1 MLILSSPHPP
11 TLQAL
16 LRGSLRKAFG
26 GLDLWLLGLGIVI
39 ASGWAQLTG
48 SAAQQYAGPSIIISY
63 LVSGV
68 AALLS
73 GACYAELCTEYP
85 VSGGAFSY
93 ILVSTR

>member
-1 MLILSSPHPP
+1 VGVHCAHQVLDRDHARAREPAPP
-11 TLQAL
+11 
-16 LRGSLRKAFG
+16 RPPPPPPFS
-26 GLDLWLLGLGIVI
+26 
-39 ASGWAQLTG
+39 
-48 SAAQQYAGPSIIISY
+48 PSIIISY

>member
-1 MLILSSPHPP
+1 MQGKAPFCCPDA
-11 TLQAL
+11 QCWDQL
-16 LRGSLRKAFG
+16 LWVF
-26 GLDLWLLGLGIVI
+26 IVHTKY
-39 ASGWAQLTG
+39 LTG
-48 SAAQQYAGPSIIISY
+48 IMRARGNPPRPAPPRPPPPPPFSPSIIISY